1 LANGATVACWNNN
14 WHKWL
19 NCFLNA
25 AIFSIDIGITR
36 LTLISG
42 VLCLY
47 DDRLPHQVI
56 LLLALRTAD
65 LYFTSREGFDPVNAW
80 SWFYSLTGYTI
91 VIAYRYGLF
100 KSVVRGKGLL
110 NLIEFLSKCR
120 HLIGIVIFKC
130 YEEFRRLNLFMKTIE
145 CLFK

>member
-1 LANGATVACWNNN
+1 MDYDLDLTVIWGGVLCGDYLLANGTAITGWNNN

-25 AIFSIDIGITR
+25 AIFSTDIGIVR
-36 LTLISG
+36 LALISG

-65 LYFTSREGFDPVNAW
+65 LYLTSREGFYPVNARG
-80 SWFYSLTGYTI
+80 WFYSLTGYTI
-91 VIAYRYGLF
+91 VIAYRYRLF
-100 KSVVRGKGLL
+100 QTVVRGK
-110 NLIEFLSKCR
+110 
-120 HLIGIVIFKC
+120 
-130 YEEFRRLNLFMKTIE
+130 
-145 CLFK
+145 